1 MTNQRH
7 IITALVENR
16 PGVLNRVVSLFRR
29 RGFNLDSL
37 TVGRAERPEIS
48 RMTLVLEGT
57 EKDAERAKR
66 ELHKLIQVIE
76 VGHLSGASHLVR
88 DVVLV
93 KVTASPQTWPEILHV
108 SQIYAARV
116 VDLTTGSAVLELTGD
131 TAATESFVEQLQPF
145 GILELV
151 RSGAVAM
158 ARREDRDNYTYQP
171 FAWAAAEH
179 RPAGLA

>member
-1 MTNQRH
+1 MSNQRH

-37 TVGRAERPEIS
+37 TVGRAEQPEIS

-57 EKDAERAKR
+57 EIDAERAKR
-66 ELHKLIQVIE
+66 ELDKLIQVIE
-76 VGHLSGASHLVR
+76 VGYLSGASHLVR

-108 SQIYAARV
+108 SQIYNARV
-116 VDLTTGSAVLELTGD
+116 VDLTPASAVLELTSD
-131 TAATESFVEQLQPF
+131 TAMTESFVDQLHPF
-145 GILELV
+145 GIVELV

-158 ARREDRDNYTYQP
+158 ARREECNSYAYQP
-171 FAWAAAEH
+171 FAWAATEH